1 MPVYKDE
8 KTNTWY
14 VKSRYKDWTGKS
26 KHLMKR
32 GFALKREAVDWEAAF
47 FQRQDASLDMS
58 FADFYQIYK
67 EDISSRLKASTWD
80 TKEAIIEKK
89 ILPFFKNLRMR
100 DITSVDVIRWHTLF
114 ADLVEDAAQP
124 VERHLQPRCPLL
136 QAGRKPGPSCRF
148 HR

>member
-32 GFALKREAVDWEAAF
+32 SFALKRDAVDWEAAF
-47 FQRQDASLDMS
+47 FQRQDASLDMI

-67 EDISSRLKASTWD
+67 EDIGSRLKASTWE
-80 TKEAIIEKK
+80 TKAAIIEKK
-89 ILPFFKNLRMR
+89 ILPFFKDLRMR
-100 DITSVDVIRWHTLF
+100 DITSVDVIR
-114 ADLVEDAAQP
+114 
-124 VERHLQPRCPLL
+124 
-136 QAGRKPGPSCRF
+136 
-148 HR
+148 